1 MSILEVNSLKK
12 SFGEVNVLDGVSF
25 TVEKGDAIAVI
36 GPSGSGK
43 STLLRCLIGLER
55 ADGGDILI
63 NDKHLMQ
70 DGVYVNDRQMR
81 DVCSCMGMVFQSFN
95 LFPHMTVMDNLIAA
109 PVSVRKEDKA
119 SAIARAEKLLADV
132 ELSDK
137 AKVYP
142 SSLSGGQKQRVAIA
156 RALMMEPDILLFD
169 EPTSSLDPQLTAEVL
184 AVMKQLAEKRMTMIV
199 VTHEMGFAK
208 EAANK
213 VMFMGDKTILQ
224 MGSTEDIFERPSDPR
239 IKEFIQSIL

>member
-12 SFGEVNVLDGVSF
+12 SFGEVNVLNGVSF
-25 TVEKGDAIAVI
+25 NVEKGDAIAII

-43 STLLRCLIGLER
+43 STLLRCIIGLER
-55 ADGGDILI
+55 ADGGDVII
-63 NDKHLMQ
+63 NGKYLMQ
-70 DGVYVNDRQMR
+70 NGVYAADKQMR
-81 DVCSCMGMVFQSFN
+81 EVSSCMGMVFQSFN

-109 PVSVRKEDKA
+109 PVSVRKESKA
-119 SAIARAEKLLADV
+119 SATARAKKLLADV

-137 AKVYP
+137 ANVYP

-199 VTHEMGFAK
+199 VTHEMGFAR
-208 EAANK
+208 EAASK
-213 VMFMGDKTILQ
+213 VIFMGDKTILQ
-224 MGSTEDIFERPSDPR
+224 MGSTEDVFEHPSDPR